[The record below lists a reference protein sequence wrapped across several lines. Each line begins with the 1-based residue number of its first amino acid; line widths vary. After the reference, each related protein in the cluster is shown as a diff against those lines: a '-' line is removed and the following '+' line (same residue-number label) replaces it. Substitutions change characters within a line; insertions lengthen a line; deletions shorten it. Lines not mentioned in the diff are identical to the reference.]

1 MKALFAGEA
10 LSSLKDEALVA
21 LDAAVNSM
29 TEAQLQT
36 DPVVLEGL
44 IDQTLPAPARILRS
58 EVTFEIGE
66 ASLKSFDLLSRP
78 RHEDGILVLLK
89 IPFSGDARYFN
100 VSAAAGFEA
109 LPDGEVE
116 GQTLLVPI
124 PTTSTD
130 ETTVVTEVDARLDRI
145 ERLLAHQAEEA
156 ARWRPELRQA
166 AVRAIEDRRARLAME
181 TRTIAALEDF
191 GLRQTSASKP

>member
-1 MKALFAGEA
+1 MKALFSGEA
-10 LSSLKDEALVA
+10 LSSLRDEALAA
-21 LDAAVNSM
+21 LYAAVNGMAES
-29 TEAQLQT
+29 QLGT
-36 DPVVLEGL
+36 DPAVLEAL
-44 IDQTLPAPARILRS
+44 VDQTLPAPARIHRS

-100 VSAAAGFEA
+100 VSAAAGFEVP
-109 LPDGEVE
+109 PDGGVE

-130 ETTVVTEVDARLDRI
+130 ETTVVAEVDARLDRI
-145 ERLLAHQAEEA
+145 ERLLAHQAEEV
-156 ARWRPELRQA
+156 ARWRSVLRQA

-181 TRTIAALEDF
+181 TRTIAALEEV
-191 GLRQTSASKP
+191 GLHQTPASPR